1 MSKPRGKRAVKANH
15 PRNAPQ
21 RRSLERVREREL
33 DLGNWTLPGD
43 FSPLREQPT
52 TPRRSS

>member
-33 DLGNWTLPGD
+33 DLGDWLLPGAT
-43 FSPLREQPT
+43 SPLREQPT
-52 TPRRSS
+52 TPRRST

>member
-52 TPRRSS
+52 TPLRSS